1 MTTQLNDLLI
11 DQELKIIDA
20 MELIGKTS
28 ARILIIVDKNK
39 RLIGTLTDGDIR
51 RAILQNF
58 KFDNRSSFE

>member
-39 RLIGTLTDGDIR
+39 RLIGTLTDG
-51 RAILQNF
+51 AVSYTHLTLPTIL
-58 KFDNRSSFE
+58 RV